1 MYNISSL
8 VQSFYREQLSTHFSG
23 LKSILRVR
31 SKCTGHLCLNYVLP
45 SLTDVHY
52 LCLLIPNQDSH
63 ILFIAF
69 GWWPAGRYAR
79 YAYFSVITF
88 FKHV

>member
-1 MYNISSL
+1 
-8 VQSFYREQLSTHFSG
+8 
-23 LKSILRVR
+23 
-31 SKCTGHLCLNYVLP
+31 VLP